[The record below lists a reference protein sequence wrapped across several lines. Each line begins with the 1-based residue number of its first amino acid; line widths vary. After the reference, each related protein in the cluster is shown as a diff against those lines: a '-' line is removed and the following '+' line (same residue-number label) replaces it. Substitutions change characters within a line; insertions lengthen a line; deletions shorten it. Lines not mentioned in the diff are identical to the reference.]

1 MDIIPH
7 ITAAHAN
14 ILTNGPP
21 NIIIAPRPIKAAP
34 DQLDI
39 SFILDIIQF
48 ILEPPFFYLIL
59 ALTFLCLFHARK
71 PPSLNDQY
79 AK

>member
-1 MDIIPH
+1 MEMIPQ

-14 ILTNGPP
+14 MLTNGPP
-21 NIIIAPRPIKAAP
+21 NIIIAPKPIKAAP

-39 SFILDIIQF
+39 SFTLDIIQF
-48 ILEPPFFYLIL
+48 ILEPPFYFIL

>member
-1 MDIIPH
+1 MEMIPQ

-21 NIIIAPRPIKAAP
+21 NIIIAPKPIRAAP

-39 SFILDIIQF
+39 SLTLDIIQF
-48 ILEPPFFYLIL
+48 ILEPPFSI
-59 ALTFLCLFHARK
+59 
-71 PPSLNDQY
+71 
-79 AK
+79 

>member
-48 ILEPPFFYLIL
+48 ILEPPFLFYCLSVDFSVLIPCNK
-59 ALTFLCLFHARK
+59 AT
-71 PPSLNDQY
+71 
-79 AK
+79 